1 MLNERASLFPTTTAS
16 TVGHTTNTT
25 STTTTTTTSIYLC
38 FFPLLGSNGVRFVS
52 RAAKAPGSLV
62 AMQAAH
68 LAARKTR
75 EKEEADLEAK
85 KATRSS
91 REH

>member
-1 MLNERASLFPTTTAS
+1 MLDSD
-16 TVGHTTNTT
+16 G
-25 STTTTTTTSIYLC
+25 I
-38 FFPLLGSNGVRFVS
+38 RFVS

-68 LAARKTR
+68 LAARKAR

-85 KATRSS
+85 KASRSS